1 MKNRCGLP
9 IFPAIGK
16 SARVGTPTTVG
27 IRERD
32 MTRQIAYLFG
42 FVGLAWLGTM
52 CWLSGYRS
60 GYDLGN
66 QQAWDQA
73 RAALPI
79 FADTPRI
86 SLTVPATPSDD
97 AP

>member
-1 MKNRCGLP
+1 
-9 IFPAIGK
+9 
-16 SARVGTPTTVG
+16 
-27 IRERD
+27 
-32 MTRQIAYLFG
+32 MTRQIAYLLG

-66 QQAWDQA
+66 HEAWDQA

-79 FADTPRI
+79 FAQAPRA
-86 SLTVPATPSDD
+86 SLSAPATSSDD